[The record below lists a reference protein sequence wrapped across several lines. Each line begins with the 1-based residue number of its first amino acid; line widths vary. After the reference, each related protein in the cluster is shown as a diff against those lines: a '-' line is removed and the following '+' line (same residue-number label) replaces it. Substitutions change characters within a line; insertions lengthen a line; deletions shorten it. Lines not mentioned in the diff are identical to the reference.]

1 MRGDRVSLK
10 LPKIIGHRGACAY
23 APENTLESVKTA
35 ADMGVDWVELD
46 VMLTRDAVPI
56 IFHDDTLDRT
66 TNGFGNVADTDWEDI
81 KQLETG
87 SWFADSFSGIKI
99 PTLEEMLE
107 LLIDLDMGLN
117 LEIKPTAGREIETA
131 EVALDML
138 SRVWDD
144 HDRLLISSFQ
154 HPSLE
159 TAKEMAPDWHR
170 GLLLW
175 HENMPADWKG
185 LADYLEVDAVNISD
199 QLATREFVEEV
210 IDFGKGILVYTIND
224 GHRARQLQGYGVDG
238 FFTDAPDVLQENLL
252 KVH

>member
-1 MRGDRVSLK
+1 MIK
-10 LPKIIGHRGACAY
+10 LPQIIGHRGASAY

-35 ADMGVDWVELD
+35 AEMGVDWVELD
-46 VMLTRDAVPI
+46 VMLTRDMVPI

-66 TNGFGNVADTDWEDI
+66 TNGSGNVAEKDWNDL
-81 KQLETG
+81 KDLEAG
-87 SWFADSFSGIKI
+87 SWFADSFSGIAI

-107 LLIDLDMGLN
+107 LLVELNMGLN
-117 LEIKPTAGREIETA
+117 LEIKPTPGREVETA

-154 HPSLE
+154 HVSLE
-159 TAKEMAPDWHR
+159 TAKDMAPDWNR

-175 HENMPADWKG
+175 HEDTPPNWKD
-185 LADYLEVDAVNISD
+185 LADYLDTSVINISD
-199 QLATREFVEEV
+199 QLATREFIEEI
-210 IDFGKGILVYTIND
+210 IDFEKRILVYTIND
-224 GHRARQLQGYGVDG
+224 GQRARQLQGWGVDG
-238 FFTDAPDVLQENLL
+238 FFTDAPDILQENLL